1 VTCTRTIPT
10 AAAYDAA
17 AAGYDVLTA
26 GYAYEPWIGAIE
38 ELALDHGLLGRRMLD
53 VACGTG
59 KSFLPFLARG
69 YDVTA
74 CDASVEMARLAREK
88 AAGRV
93 RVEVAD
99 IRQLPIYGAFDLVTC
114 LGDVIN
120 HLASADDVRL
130 ALTCM
135 RQNLREG
142 GLLVFDVNGLAAY
155 RDVPPVVEEHGRT
168 VVVWRVEPAHMSE
181 PGGRAQVL
189 METFTQQEHGS
200 WQRATARWPHHH
212 YPPAEIEQLLEDAQ
226 LEVVAVR
233 GQGTG
238 GVLLRETDEHVL
250 PKLLFVSEPKGGAMT
265 FRP

>member
-1 VTCTRTIPT
+1 VTSTQAIP
-10 AAAYDAA
+10 AATAYDAA

-26 GYAYEPWIGAIE
+26 DYAYEPWIGAIE
-38 ELALDHGLLGRRMLD
+38 ELALNHGLIGRRMLD

-88 AAGRV
+88 TAGSV

-99 IRQLPIYGAFDLVTC
+99 IRQLPVYGAFDLVTC

-120 HLASADDVRL
+120 HLSSADEVRL
-130 ALTCM
+130 ALTSM

-155 RDVPPVVEEHGRT
+155 RDVPPVVQEHGRT
-168 VVVWRVEPAHMSE
+168 LVLWRAEPPHMSE
-181 PGGRAQVL
+181 PGGRTQIH

-200 WQRATARWPHHH
+200 WERATARWPHHH
-212 YPPAEIEQLLEDAQ
+212 YPRAEIEQLLEDAR
-226 LEVVAVR
+226 LDVVAVR

-238 GVLLRETDEHVL
+238 GVLLSETDEHVL
-250 PKLLFVSEPKGGAMT
+250 PKLLFVSEPKGGTMT